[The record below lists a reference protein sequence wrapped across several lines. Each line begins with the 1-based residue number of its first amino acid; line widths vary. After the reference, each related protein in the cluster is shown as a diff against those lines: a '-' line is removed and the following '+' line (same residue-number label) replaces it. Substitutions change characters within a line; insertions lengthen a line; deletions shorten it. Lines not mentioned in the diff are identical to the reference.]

1 MVVLLMYEIIF
12 TNKEIINIKTKQQT
26 ENIQNIRNPSK
37 ELQVSEIYN
46 L

>member
-12 TNKEIINIKTKQQT
+12 TKKEIENIRTKQQT